1 MIHFVQKVRTFATV
15 ILLRPTRQS
24 FFFFR
29 RRRQRSLVHS
39 GNLAS
44 SSSSSSS
51 PPPLLLR
58 CGHLGLPASREG
70 GSIVEEEEGT
80 RKIFEISIWSPCQS
94 WLPATGGGGGGH
106 KSING
111 VHTYLVMHSRTQQGR
126 HKKEET
132 SAQMG
137 AVALD
142 GHHTRRVL
150 QNASFFCTSGK
161 NHFEEFATI
170 FHSKRR
176 CFSATLAKKTDLGW
190 DNGKGRK
197 IGLTAYV
204 LKK

>member
-1 MIHFVQKVRTFATV
+1 M
-15 ILLRPTRQS
+15 
-24 FFFFR
+24 
-29 RRRQRSLVHS
+29 HS

-94 WLPATGGGGGGH
+94 WLPATGGGGGGGH

-142 GHHTRRVL
+142 GYHTSRVL
-150 QNASFFCTSGK
+150 QNASFLYKGK
-161 NHFEEFATI
+161 NPFEEFAAI
-170 FHSKRR
+170 FRSKRR
-176 CFSATLAKKTDLGW
+176 CFSATLA
-190 DNGKGRK
+190 
-197 IGLTAYV
+197 
-204 LKK
+204 